1 MRQIIILACSL
12 VILFS
17 CKKDNSND
25 NIPIVPELTG
35 KWRMISI
42 KDNSTNLVITKPSIV
57 IRDVD
62 ITFTFSSATSGRL
75 TGVTPANT
83 FESDFSITS
92 LKSLAITQYSSTKVA
107 EPDWGSYFSDN
118 ITFAQKFYFSIVDY
132 LVIETSTNKTIVF
145 IPL

>member
-62 ITFTFSSATSGRL
+62 ITFTFSSATSGQL
-75 TGVTPANT
+75 TGVTPSNT
-83 FESDFSITS
+83 FESNFSITS

>member
-35 KWRMISI
+35 KWRIISI

-62 ITFTFSSATSGRL
+62 ITFTFSSATSGQL
-75 TGVTPANT
+75 TGVTPSNT
-83 FESDFSITS
+83 FESNFSITS